1 MNSHLRWDCWATS
14 ATTTFPLPC
23 QQRPAR
29 LRLVPMSTIC
39 SMWDSP
45 GFEHWG
51 TVSPYELMFRA
62 KKNLIINDALFFLL
76 TSSFMS
82 YSFEN
87 LELTSE
93 CSEASCVKCG
103 AVTNN
108 MLEEDSPCVS
118 VAQQKVCLEVPW
130 HLNSLLTIQVRVA
143 ASKFRKGG
151 TLCALCA
158 CRLITRAISKN

>member
-1 MNSHLRWDCWATS
+1 
-14 ATTTFPLPC
+14 
-23 QQRPAR
+23 
-29 LRLVPMSTIC
+29 
-39 SMWDSP
+39 MWHSP
-45 GFEHWG
+45 GYENRG
-51 TVSPYELMFRA
+51 TFFPYELTFRA

-82 YSFEN
+82 YSFEI

-118 VAQQKVCLEVPW
+118 VVQHKVCLGVP
-130 HLNSLLTIQVRVA
+130 
-143 ASKFRKGG
+143 
-151 TLCALCA
+151 
-158 CRLITRAISKN
+158 